1 MRSAAPPSWWL
12 DGGRHPWHRPLA
24 SMHALRVGKLAGI
37 DILVERSWVFIFVL
51 MTWNLS
57 SVFCAWHPDWRFF
70 ETIGIALTASLLF
83 FACIVLHELAH
94 SIVARRY
101 GLRVRS
107 ITLLLFG
114 GVSNLEEEPQSA
126 RVEALM
132 ALAGPVTS
140 LLLGAAFLALALAST
155 AVSLSDTGTAW
166 SGLAQ
171 LGPLVTLLAWLGP
184 LNLGLGAFNLIP
196 AFPLDGGRVLRS
208 ILWGLSGDLP
218 RSTRRVAAL
227 GQIFGGL
234 FIATGLAITF
244 GVHVPFLDSGV
255 ASGLWLAFIGW
266 FLHSAASR
274 SRLTPE
280 EG

>member
-1 MRSAAPPSWWL
+1 
-12 DGGRHPWHRPLA
+12 
-24 SMHALRVGKLAGI
+24 MHSFRIGKLAGI
-37 DILVERSWVFIFVL
+37 DIRVERSWIFIFVL

-57 SVFCAWHPDWRFF
+57 SVFSAWHPDWPFF
-70 ETIGIALTASLLF
+70 ETIGIALSASLLF

-94 SIVARRY
+94 SLVARRY

-126 RVEALM
+126 RVEFFM

-208 ILWGLSGDLP
+208 ILWGLSGDLA

-234 FIATGLAITF
+234 LIATGLAITF
-244 GVHVPFLDSGV
+244 GVHVPFLGSGV
-255 ASGLWLAFIGW
+255 TSGLWLAFIGW

>member
-1 MRSAAPPSWWL
+1 
-12 DGGRHPWHRPLA
+12 
-24 SMHALRVGKLAGI
+24 MHALRIGRLAGI
-37 DILVERSWVFIFVL
+37 DILVERSWAFLFVL

-57 SVFCAWHPDWRFF
+57 SVFSAWHADWPFL
-70 ETIGIALTASLLF
+70 ETIGIALAASLLF
-83 FACIVLHELAH
+83 FACILLHELAH
-94 SIVARRY
+94 SLVARRY

-114 GVSNLEEEPQSA
+114 GVSNLEDEPQSA
-126 RVEALM
+126 RVELIM

-140 LLLGAAFLALALAST
+140 LLLGVAFLFLALAFT

-171 LGPLVTLLAWLGP
+171 LGPVVTLLAWLGP
-184 LNLGLGAFNLIP
+184 LNLGLGAFNLLP

-218 RSTRRVAAL
+218 LSTRRVAAV

-244 GVHVPFLDSGV
+244 GVRVPVLGSGV
-255 ASGLWLAFIGW
+255 TSGLWLAFIGW
-266 FLHSAASR
+266 FLHSAAAR
-274 SRLTPE
+274 SA
-280 EG
+280 GAS